1 MPRSLIPLCLLL
13 FACSTDLKPTDPPA
27 IDTPSAPATAAPME
41 QVPVEDGTE
50 TTFWPDGTVRMKG
63 MKKDGKREGI
73 WTSYGPTGRVQSRK
87 EFRKGQKEGPAV
99 VFHDNG
105 AIYYSGQYLHDKP
118 TGEWRFHDET
128 GELARTVQYDEQGEI
143 LSEEAH

>member
-1 MPRSLIPLCLLL
+1 
-13 FACSTDLKPTDPPA
+13 
-27 IDTPSAPATAAPME
+27 ME
-41 QVPVEDGTE
+41 QVPVENGTE